1 MSLEIIKA
9 IYLNE
14 FKIDITFNNGVNK
27 TVDFYDFL
35 FSHDYPV
42 FIPLRDVNRFKKFKV
57 DDTIIWEGDVDLAPE
72 RIFDLN

>member
-35 FSHDYPV
+35 FNHDYPV

-57 DDTIIWEGDVDLAPE
+57 NDTIIWEGDVDLAPE